1 MKNTAVAACFVLA
14 AFVAVPEV
22 FAENVLVSTPSS
34 ALLLDARK
42 GEKLRHIYYGGPLAD
57 ADVKSLRS
65 AHGKGLVA
73 YPDYGLITV
82 TETALAA
89 RHADGDMTLDLRVDT
104 LFRSDNNGAS
114 MTTIRLRDSK
124 YPFVVDVN
132 YQTYPGEDIIEAWTV
147 ISHEEPAPV
156 TLTRFASTYL
166 PMRASNAWMMSL
178 YGNHNNECRLESRP
192 IPRGMTVVK
201 NRDGV
206 RNAHF
211 SHPEVLFSLD
221 GEPDENHGRVIGA
234 ALCYSG
240 NYKLRLDYDND
251 NVYHFFAGINE
262 EDSPYTIAAG
272 ETFTTPTVA
281 LTYSA
286 EGLGGVSRAFHKWG
300 RKHRLANPGR
310 ERKVLLN
317 SWEGVY
323 FDINEPGME
332 AMMKDIADMGGELF
346 VMDDGWFGIK
356 YPRDSDKQ
364 GLGDWVVNPRKL
376 PHGIKG
382 LLKAA
387 EKNGIRFGIWIEPEM
402 VNARSELVERHPDW
416 VLKPAG
422 RAPVYGRGG
431 GQLVLDLANPAVQEH
446 VFTIVDT
453 LMTNYPEI
461 DYIKWDANMSI
472 LNHGSQY
479 LPAAQ
484 QSHLFIDYHK
494 GLEKTLQRIR
504 AKYPDLTIQAC
515 AGGGGR
521 VNYGLLPYFDE
532 VWVSDNT
539 DPLQRIF
546 IQWGYSYFY
555 PAIAMG
561 SHISA
566 SPNHHTHRI
575 IPIKFRCDVA
585 MSGRLG
591 MEIQPKDMTEREK
604 DICRQAI
611 ADYKSVRPVVQF
623 GDLYRLVS
631 PESNQGVASLMY
643 VGPDKK
649 RAVFYWYKMR
659 EFAHDNLPR
668 VAMAGLDAGR
678 LYKVTELNRVD
689 TKPLAYEGKVFSGR
703 FLMENGLEMPVKN
716 RVDGERL
723 TDFASRILL
732 LEAVE

>member
-1 MKNTAVAACFVLA
+1 MNNTSIAVCFALA
-14 AFVAVPEV
+14 AIFTMPSAK
-22 FAENVLVSTPSS
+22 AESVHISTPGTS
-34 ALLLDARK
+34 LLLDADK
-42 GEKLRHIYYGGPLAD
+42 GKKLRHLYYGGKLTD
-57 ADVKSLRS
+57 ADVKSLKS
-65 AHGKGLVA
+65 AHGKGVVA

-82 TETALAA
+82 PETAIAA
-89 RHADGDMTLDLRVDT
+89 RHSDGDMTLDLLVDAVVRT
-104 LFRSDNNGAS
+104 EEEGSQL
-114 MTTIRLRDSK
+114 TTVKMRDSK
-124 YPFVVDVN
+124 YPFYVDIN
-132 YQTYPGEDIIEAWTV
+132 YRTYPGEDIIETWTE
-147 ISHEEPAPV
+147 ISHAEAAPV
-156 TLTRFASTYL
+156 TLTRFASNYL
-166 PMRASNAWMMSL
+166 PMRSGDAWMMSL

-192 IPRGMTVVK
+192 IPRGLTVVK

-211 SHPEVLFSLD
+211 SHPEVIFSLD
-221 GEPDENHGRVIGA
+221 GEPRENSGRAIGA

-262 EDSPYTIAAG
+262 EDSPYVLDAG
-272 ETFTTPTVA
+272 QPFATPVMA
-281 LTYSA
+281 LTYSD
-286 EGLGGVSRAFHKWG
+286 EGLGGVSRSFHKWG
-300 RKHRLANPGR
+300 RGHRLANPDR
-310 ERKVLLN
+310 ERKILLN

-323 FDINEPGME
+323 FDINEKGME
-332 AMMKDIADMGGELF
+332 DMMKDIASMGGELF
-346 VMDDGWFGIK
+346 VMDDGWFGVK
-356 YPRDSDKQ
+356 YPRDGDKQ
-364 GLGDWVVNPRKL
+364 GLGDWVVDKRKL
-376 PHGIKG
+376 PHGING
-382 LLKAA
+382 LIKAA
-387 EKNGIRFGIWIEPEM
+387 KKNGIKFGIWIEPEM
-402 VNARSELVERHPDW
+402 VNARSELVEKHPDW
-416 VLKPAG
+416 VLKSPN
-422 RAPVYGRGG
+422 REPVYGRGG
-431 GQLVLDLANPAVQEH
+431 GQMVLDMSNPEVQNH

-472 LNHGSQY
+472 RNHGSQY
-479 LPAAQ
+479 LPADR

-494 GLEKTLQRIR
+494 GLENTLKRIR
-504 AKYPDLTIQAC
+504 AKYPDVTIQAC

-604 DICRQAI
+604 DICRNAI
-611 ADYKSVRPVVQF
+611 ADYKKVRPIVQH

-631 PESNQGVASLMY
+631 PNDDLGVASLMY
-643 VGPDKK
+643 ATPDKD

-668 VAMAGLDAGR
+668 VTMAGLDAGKM
-678 LYKVTELNRVD
+678 YKVTELNRID
-689 TKPLAYEGKVFSGR
+689 TKPLAYEGKIFSGR
-703 FLMENGLEMPVKN
+703 FLMDNGLEMPVKH

-723 TDFASRILL
+723 NDFASRVLL